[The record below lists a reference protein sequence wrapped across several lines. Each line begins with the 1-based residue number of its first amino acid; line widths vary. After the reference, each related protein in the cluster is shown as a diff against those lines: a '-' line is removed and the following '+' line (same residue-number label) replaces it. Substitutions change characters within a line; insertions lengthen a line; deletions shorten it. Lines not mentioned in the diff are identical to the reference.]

1 MPMPAPTITRRT
13 GALSVAGTG
22 AYSRAA
28 EMRCTR
34 RAPGRKRIASVKRT
48 SANVTAWPAP
58 AFDEKMRG

>member
-1 MPMPAPTITRRT
+1 MLTTARRT
-13 GALSVAGTG
+13 GGLSLAGTG
-22 AYSRAA
+22 AYSLAA

-48 SANVTAWPAP
+48 SANVTASPAP